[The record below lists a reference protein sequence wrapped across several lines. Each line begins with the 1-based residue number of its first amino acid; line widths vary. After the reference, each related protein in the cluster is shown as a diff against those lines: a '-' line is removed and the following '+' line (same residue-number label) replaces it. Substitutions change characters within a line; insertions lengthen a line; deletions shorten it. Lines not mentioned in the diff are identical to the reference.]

1 MFISMLRKLLNW
13 ESQMKLYKTLYNR
26 RSAKKHGWTP
36 TWFGATK
43 FDSYLIERVMEFQR
57 IHDLK
62 SDGLV
67 GPITFR
73 RVFTNREAFPIS
85 DKRIL
90 CNGTMIP
97 IKWDKVKT
105 SLLKE
110 GTYKKVNTRRK
121 PSMVVTHW
129 DACLSAT
136 SCKRI
141 LERRGISTHFV
152 IDNDG
157 TIVQLADCNDIAWH
171 AGNRKV
177 NSVSIGIDFSNA
189 YYTKYQSTYIR
200 NGLGERPVLTDS
212 VVHGVKL
219 KPHLGYYP
227 AQILAYKALL
237 QFLNETYGILLE
249 CPLDEDGNLKTKV
262 HKSAVKGTF
271 SGVVCH
277 YHLTRG
283 KIDTAGLKLK
293 KILKEINILPI
304 GSLD

>member
-1 MFISMLRKLLNW
+1 
-13 ESQMKLYKTLYNR
+13 MKLYKILYNR

-43 FDSYLIERVMEFQR
+43 FDSYLVERVMEFQR

-157 TIVQLADCNDIAWH
+157 TIVQLADCNDIAW
-171 AGNRKV
+171 
-177 NSVSIGIDFSNA
+177 
-189 YYTKYQSTYIR
+189 
-200 NGLGERPVLTDS
+200 
-212 VVHGVKL
+212 
-219 KPHLGYYP
+219 
-227 AQILAYKALL
+227 L

>member
-1 MFISMLRKLLNW
+1 MLRKLLSW
-13 ESQMKLYKTLYNR
+13 ELQMKLYKILYNR

-43 FDSYLIERVMEFQR
+43 FDSYLVERVAEFQK

-90 CNGTMIP
+90 CNGAMIP

-110 GTYKKVNTRRK
+110 GTYKSVSTRRN

-129 DACLSAT
+129 DACLSAN

-171 AGNRKV
+171 AGNRK
-177 NSVSIGIDFSNA
+177 
-189 YYTKYQSTYIR
+189 K
-200 NGLGERPVLTDS
+200 
-212 VVHGVKL
+212 
-219 KPHLGYYP
+219 
-227 AQILAYKALL
+227 
-237 QFLNETYGILLE
+237 
-249 CPLDEDGNLKTKV
+249 C
-262 HKSAVKGTF
+262 
-271 SGVVCH
+271 
-277 YHLTRG
+277 
-283 KIDTAGLKLK
+283 
-293 KILKEINILPI
+293 
-304 GSLD
+304 